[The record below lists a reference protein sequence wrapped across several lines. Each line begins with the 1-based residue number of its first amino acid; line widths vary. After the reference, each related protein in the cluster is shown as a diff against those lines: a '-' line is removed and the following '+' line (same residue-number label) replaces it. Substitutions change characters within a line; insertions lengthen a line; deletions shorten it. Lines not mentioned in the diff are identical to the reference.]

1 MPADKPVT
9 RTEILTRWAA
19 ALALPLL
26 LAACPYVQRVDLPE
40 NGRADAA
47 NCVEVRGGDAKRAG
61 ESCER
66 RGFHKSPAYRTA
78 YLEMTQC
85 VVEAGG
91 TASAAVERC
100 RSAR

>member
-1 MPADKPVT
+1 MSADTPVT
-9 RTEILTRWAA
+9 RAQILTRWAA
-19 ALALPLL
+19 ALTLPLL

-47 NCVEVRGGDAKRAG
+47 NCVELRGGDARRAA

-66 RGFHKSPAYRTA
+66 RGFFKSPAYRTA

-85 VVEAGG
+85 VVRTGG
-91 TASAAVERC
+91 TASSAVERC
-100 RSAR
+100 RSSL